1 MGRKKRR
8 INSTLI
14 SKQFISFALQEKC
27 NTIWDRHSRAIH
39 PAWEGSACA
48 WQAEPEFL
56 WAQRDCLEPQQTW
69 GRARPQVVSSSCYG
83 SVYTNT
89 HSLHQCTFSE
99 HTVTHTHTHAIKLYK
114 CACQHKCVKGQL
126 IDRTTGMQMHGPAC
140 THTYRAHNIGN
151 YSTIQIHPPTDT
163 HTQKCY
169 P

>member
-1 MGRKKRR
+1 M
-8 INSTLI
+8 
-14 SKQFISFALQEKC
+14 
-27 NTIWDRHSRAIH
+27 
-39 PAWEGSACA
+39 
-48 WQAEPEFL
+48 
-56 WAQRDCLEPQQTW
+56 
-69 GRARPQVVSSSCYG
+69 SSSCYG

-151 YSTIQIHPPTDT
+151 YSSIRTDRYTHPPTHTHRNVIHKYNPPAEPNDACCRHTHLHQAHCLKYSTSIWSARMAAQSLSLKKLFPRDT
-163 HTQKCY
+163 MK
-169 P
+169 